1 MSTDKKKYDLTVT
14 RVFEA
19 PVEQLWKAWSDPE
32 YVMQWWGPT
41 GFTCPL
47 AEMEF
52 REGGISLVCMRAPE
66 EFGGGDLYNTWT
78 YRKIVPMQSIEF
90 VNNFADK
97 DGRKL
102 DPSAIG
108 LPPGV
113 PSDVRHVIIFKA
125 MGDPSTGLPL
135 RGLRRASK
143 TELTVTEY
151 GYTSEQARDL
161 SKQGLE
167 QCLDKMAGMFARA

>member
-1 MSTDKKKYDLTVT
+1 MSTETKNHDLAVT
-14 RVFEA
+14 RVFDA
-19 PVEQLWKAWSDPE
+19 PVEQVWKAWSDPE

-47 AEMEF
+47 AEMDF
-52 REGGISLVCMRAPE
+52 REGGVSLVCMRPSK

-78 YRKIVPMQSIEF
+78 YRKILPMQSIEF
-90 VNNFADK
+90 VLNFADK

-102 DPSAIG
+102 DPAAIG

-125 MGDPSTGLPL
+125 MGDPSTGL
-135 RGLRRASK
+135 RAGK
-143 TELTVTEY
+143 TEMTVTEY

-167 QCLDKMAGMFARA
+167 QCLDKMAGMFARV